1 MWSFLRAPAGVLSH
15 FPFIAS
21 EATIMTSKNV
31 RMTEP
36 VNCIAGF
43 RLGRLGRIAII
54 STGCVP
60 TFYECL
66 GRLGRLGH
74 IFRTHNGF
82 LRFFL
87 RIY

>member
-1 MWSFLRAPAGVLSH
+1 MWSFQALAPVLSH

-36 VNCIAGF
+36 VNCITGF
-43 RLGRLGRIAII
+43 ELGRLGRIAII
-54 STGCVP
+54 STGYVP
-60 TFYECL
+60 TFYEGL

-74 IFRTHNGF
+74 IISIRSPG
-82 LRFFL
+82 
-87 RIY
+87 